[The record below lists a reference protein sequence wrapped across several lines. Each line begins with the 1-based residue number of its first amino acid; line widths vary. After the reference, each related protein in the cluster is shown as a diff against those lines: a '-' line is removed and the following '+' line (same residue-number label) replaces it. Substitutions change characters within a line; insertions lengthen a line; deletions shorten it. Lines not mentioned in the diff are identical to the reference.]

1 MSKKHED
8 KFKIDLES
16 SRKPKNEKFQK
27 KLFNITYFLLRGVL
41 K

>member
-1 MSKKHED
+1 MSKNHED

-27 KLFNITYFLLRGVL
+27 VFNITYFLLRGVL